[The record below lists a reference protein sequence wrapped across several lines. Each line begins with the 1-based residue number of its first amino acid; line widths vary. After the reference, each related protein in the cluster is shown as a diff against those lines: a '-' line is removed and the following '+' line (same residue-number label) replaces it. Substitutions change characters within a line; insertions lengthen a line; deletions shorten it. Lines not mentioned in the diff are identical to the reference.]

1 MGKLSFLAGTAVG
14 YVLGARA
21 GVQRYEQIKELSNRI
36 WSSDPVQHQV
46 EKGKEAARTQVAPA
60 VAEAVSSAAKSTAE
74 RLRSEK
80 TVTSETVAPTM
91 EARVETA
98 EPIHEGDPLQ
108 PPDQPESQSEAA
120 SLGQSQADRG

>member
-1 MGKLSFLAGTAVG
+1 MGKLSFLTGAAVG

-21 GVQRYEQIKELSNRI
+21 GVQRYEQIKTLSNKI
-36 WSSDPVQHQV
+36 WSSEPVQHQV

-60 VAEAVSSAAKSTAE
+60 VADAVSSAAKSTAE

-80 TVTSETVAPTM
+80 TVTSEAVGPTM
-91 EARVETA
+91 EARVETS

-108 PPDQPESQSEAA
+108 PPDQQPEPHGAPT
-120 SLGQSQADRG
+120 QSQPTRG